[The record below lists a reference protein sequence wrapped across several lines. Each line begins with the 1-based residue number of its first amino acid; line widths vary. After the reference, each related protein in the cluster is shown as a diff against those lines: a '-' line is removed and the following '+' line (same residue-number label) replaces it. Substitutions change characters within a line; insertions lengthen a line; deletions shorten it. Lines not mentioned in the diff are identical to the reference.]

1 MRPKALPLDTTSFL
15 KKARLKTLFFI
26 SNLIKRRITIDLTQI
41 RDRIDQLDRQI
52 AALLTER
59 MDITNEVAAYKIEH
73 NLPVYHPEREKQVI
87 EKVSAL
93 TKEEY
98 RDALAVI
105 YQCIM
110 DESKKN
116 QEHYIASKK

>member
-1 MRPKALPLDTTSFL
+1 M
-15 KKARLKTLFFI
+15 
-26 SNLIKRRITIDLTQI
+26 DLTQI

-73 NLPVYHPEREKQVI
+73 NLPVYHPDREKQVI

-93 TKEEY
+93 TKEDY